1 MPPTV
6 VIVGAS
12 LAGASAAATLRQEGF
27 DGDVMLIGAEPQLPY
42 ERPPLSKQY
51 LRGELPFERMLVR
64 PAAFYEENRI
74 ETLLGVPAAHVDP
87 DSRTPER
94 PTHSLRQASPRD
106 RGSQPSAGDPRVES
120 SRRVRTPLG
129 H

>member
-27 DGDVMLIGAEPQLPY
+27 DGNVMLIGAEPQLPY

-51 LRGELPFERMLVR
+51 LRGELPFEKMLVR
-64 PAAFYEENRI
+64 QTGFYEENRI
-74 ETLLGVPAAHVDP
+74 ETLLGVRAA
-87 DSRTPER
+87 RIE
-94 PTHSLRQASPRD
+94 PRD
-106 RGSQPSAGDPRVES
+106 RTV
-120 SRRVRTPLG
+120 
-129 H
+129 

>member
-1 MPPTV
+1 MPPSV

-64 PAAFYEENRI
+64 PAAFYEQNRI
-74 ETLLGVPAAHVDP
+74 DTLLGVPASSRATGQLN
-87 DSRTPER
+87 SRTADAF
-94 PTHSLRQASPRD
+94 TTTSFS
-106 RGSQPSAGDPRVES
+106 SQPGSATVGRQSP
-120 SRRVRTPLG
+120 G
-129 H
+129 

>member
-64 PAAFYEENRI
+64 PAAFYQENRI

-87 DSRTPER
+87 SHRTVELQNGRRIHFDKLLLATGVRNRR
-94 PTHSLRQASPRD
+94 PPIPGLNLP
-106 RGSQPSAGDPRVES
+106 GV
-120 SRRVRTPLG
+120 L
-129 H
+129 